1 MLDRLKIRRVPG
13 QGIRIRRWP
22 VLLLALSAF
31 VAIWSGW
38 VGLGELTGFG
48 PVQPLPGIADG
59 FTVNTAITLPLGMEA
74 YASYA
79 LYVWLNDAVRS
90 DRTRV
95 FAKWSTFGSLVIG
108 AAGQI
113 GYHLMS
119 AAGVTSAPW
128 PVTLV
133 VACMPVAV
141 FGMGAALAHLVSQEN
156 DQVDDAQ
163 PEPVTAVEL
172 VAEATPAPKRRTARR
187 DPAKIARAVAMRAE
201 NTSYAEIG
209 KALGISARTAANY
222 ASASATPTPPTSE
235 PEAEPVSMP
244 PVAVPRPVAPTR
256 VQPIRPRPVQQ
267 VLPIAI
273 PALGGAR

>member
-1 MLDRLKIRRVPG
+1 MFDRLKTRRVPG
-13 QGIRIRRWP
+13 RHRPIRRWP

-79 LYVWLNDAVRS
+79 LYVWLNDRVRS
-90 DRTRV
+90 ARTRE

-113 GYHLMS
+113 GYHLMA
-119 AAGVTSAPW
+119 AAGITSAPW

-141 FGMGAALAHLVSQEN
+141 FGMGAALAHLVSQEI
-156 DQVDDAQ
+156 DLADQ
-163 PEPVTAVEL
+163 PEPVVAVEPVTE
-172 VAEATPAPKRRTARR
+172 VAVVPKRRPARR
-187 DPAKIARAVAMRAE
+187 DPARVARAIAMRAE
-201 NTSYAEIG
+201 GASYAEIG
-209 KALGISARTAANY
+209 RALDVSPRTAANY
-222 ASASATPTPPTSE
+222 APASTKTVPDPA
-235 PEAEPVSMP
+235 PV
-244 PVAVPRPVAPTR
+244 PVQAAAVPRPVAPAR
-256 VQPIRPRPVQQ
+256 VQPIRPIRPVQQ
-267 VLPIAI
+267 VLPIGV
-273 PALGGAR
+273 PALGGA